1 MRKNVT
7 DAVADNFKI
16 LGLSDGRMILK
27 WILEKWD
34 VGTDWIDLA
43 EGKDRWRVFVNSV
56 INLQVPQNEGY
67 FLRS

>member
-1 MRKNVT
+1 MREIVT
-7 DAVADNFKI
+7 GAVADYFKI

-27 WILEKWD
+27 WILEKWN

-43 EGKDRWRVFVNSV
+43 EDKERWRVFVNSV
-56 INLQVPQNEGY
+56 MNLEVPQNAGY